1 MGDKGFDI
9 AIALVKRIGIQKKT
23 LDINLGAL
31 KSFTKDDLI

>member
-9 AIALVKRIGIQKKT
+9 AIALVKRTDKQKEI
-23 LDINLGAL
+23 LNFDFGAL